1 MTTVLVAIDDSDAS
15 ERVAAFVNRFFAAD
29 DEIVGLS
36 VASGP
41 ANWVPA
47 MVGWGGLFPWG
58 YPDPGLADAPDLRR
72 GVHEQ
77 TRGTVVDSGLEATEA
92 LGAHGDPVDAI
103 LAAAERRG
111 ADLIVVGSNHRGAVR
126 QVLEPSVPK
135 KVTRQADRPV
145 LVVP

>member
-1 MTTVLVAIDDSDAS
+1 MTTVLVAVDESDAS
-15 ERVAAFVNRFFAAD
+15 ERVAAFVNHFFAAD
-29 DEIVGLS
+29 DEIVGLN

-58 YPDPGLADAPDLRR
+58 YPDPDLAGAPDLREEA
-72 GVHEQ
+72 HEQ
-77 TRGTVVDSGLEATEA
+77 TRSTVAESGLEASDA
-92 LGAHGDPVDAI
+92 IGAQGDPVDAI

-111 ADLIVVGSNHRGAVR
+111 ADLIVVGSNHRGAIR
-126 QVLEPSVPK
+126 QAIEPSVSR
-135 KVTRQADRPV
+135 KVMRQADRPV